1 MKRLKNKK
9 GITLVA
15 LIITVIILLILA
27 VVTIGAVRESKI
39 IVRAQDVASEYEKAK
54 EREQI
59 ELALYE
65 WNIQRVVPGNTKT
78 FKDVITSRLQEQAN
92 VEGENNGPL
101 DITFN
106 KTGNQYTVY
115 SNGDIVTQ
123 GTQKNEPMENLEVI
137 AYEYVL
143 VQQPY
148 IRTKAIIPIS
158 WKISNISE
166 EEEAVRIITEELD
179 YYVNTD
185 GSKPANL
192 KELLIAGAN
201 LMPEFPG
208 PMAKNQYDDM
218 IKAIKEI
225 DSEVDLSTPQKT
237 FLYMMD
243 KMGENY
249 KTVQE
254 YAAGVSEYKPK
265 TRSLKIRKDNGA
277 WQDITNSATWQGND
291 AEYLINENATYQV
304 LLEIDGKE
312 AISNYVEIGGVIS
325 PYLGQYVK
333 YDANGNG
340 SVEDETILWRVLRDD
355 ENKVELITDA
365 VLGSVT
371 LESLNDSNSRDSNR
385 IKGMYNNA
393 ITLLVDECKRV
404 TGITENIR
412 NVGGPADDSTIP
424 TVDFSELDTFKP
436 LETDRFERLEGPING
451 IKAGNSPMDDYSQM
465 LATAT
470 VQAYASKSYWLASRS
485 VITRKNRVT
494 FAVEFVSVASG
505 GNNSP
510 MFDVTDMASIEP
522 TVDYGVDSCGVRP
535 VLMLPAGILKDV
547 TQSGTREQ
555 PIEIYINGN

>member
-1 MKRLKNKK
+1 MKRLKTKE
-9 GITLVA
+9 GITLIA
-15 LIITVIILLILA
+15 LIITIIVLLILA
-27 VVTIGAVRESKI
+27 VVAIGAVRESKI

-78 FKDVITSRLQEQAN
+78 FKDVINSRLQEQAN

-106 KTGNQYTVY
+106 KTRNQYTVY
-115 SNGDIVTQ
+115 SNGDILTQ
-123 GTQKNEPMENLEVI
+123 GTQKNEAMENLEVI
-137 AYEYVL
+137 AYEYVY

-148 IRTKAIIPIS
+148 IKTKAMIPIS

-166 EEEAVRIITEELD
+166 EEAVQILTEEELE
-179 YYVNTD
+179 YWTNTD

-201 LMPEFPG
+201 LMPGFPG

-218 IKAIKEI
+218 VKAIKEI
-225 DSEVDLSTPQKT
+225 DSEADLSTPQKA

-249 KTVQE
+249 ETVQE
-254 YAAGVSEYKPK
+254 YAAAVSVYKPK
-265 TRSLKIRKDNGA
+265 TKSLKIRKDNGA

-291 AEYLINENATYQV
+291 AEYLITENATYQV
-304 LLEIDGKE
+304 LLELDGKE

-355 ENKVELITDA
+355 ENKVELITDEA
-365 VLGSVT
+365 LGNVT
-371 LESLNDSNSRDSNR
+371 LEKLTEKNFSSYAD
-385 IKGMYNNA
+385 KVKEKYNN
-393 ITLLVDECKRV
+393 IINLLVDECKRV
-404 TGITENIR
+404 TGINENIR
-412 NVGGPADDSTIP
+412 NAGGPPDDSTTP
-424 TVDFSELDTFKP
+424 MVDFSELDRFEP
-436 LETDRFERLEGPING
+436 LESDRFEKLEGPVNG
-451 IKAGNSPMDDYSQM
+451 IKDENSYMEDYIQM
-465 LATAT
+465 LATGT
-470 VQAYASKSYWLASRS
+470 NRAYMSERYWLASRS
-485 VITRKNRVT
+485 VIKRPNSVT
-494 FAVEFVSVASG
+494 FGVYFVWI
-505 GNNSP
+505 NSKENSA
-510 MFDVTDMASIEP
+510 MFEVSDMASIEA
-522 TVDYGVDSCGVRP
+522 TDDYNEDSCGVRP
-535 VLMLPAGILKDV
+535 VLTLPAGTLKNI
-547 TQSGTREQ
+547 TQAGTMEQ
-555 PIEIYINGN
+555 PIELYKNDT